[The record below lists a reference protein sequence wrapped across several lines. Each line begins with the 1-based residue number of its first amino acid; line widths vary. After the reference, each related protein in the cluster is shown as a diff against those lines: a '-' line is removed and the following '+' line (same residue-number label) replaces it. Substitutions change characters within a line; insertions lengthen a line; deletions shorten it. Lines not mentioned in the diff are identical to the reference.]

1 MSHRQGTLR
10 LGQASFAPRQ
20 LLVMA
25 IVNRT
30 PDSFYRPGVTWDE
43 SAAMDRVHQAV
54 AEGADILDIG
64 GVPAA
69 PGTDVDPA
77 EEIRRTASFIAAV
90 RAAHP
95 AVVISV
101 DTWRHETAR
110 AACAAGADLINDSWG
125 GWDRRLGEVA
135 AEFGPA
141 WSARTWASRRHGP
154 GRSG

>member
-54 AEGADILDIG
+54 AEGADIARHRRRPG
-64 GVPAA
+64 GA
-69 PGTDVDPA
+69 
-77 EEIRRTASFIAAV
+77 RR
-90 RAAHP
+90 
-95 AVVISV
+95 
-101 DTWRHETAR
+101 
-110 AACAAGADLINDSWG
+110 
-125 GWDRRLGEVA
+125 RR
-135 AEFGPA
+135 
-141 WSARTWASRRHGP
+141 
-154 GRSG
+154 

>member
-1 MSHRQGTLR
+1 MEDRQGTLR

-43 SAAMDRVHQAV
+43 TAAMDRVHQAV
-54 AEGADILDIG
+54 AGGADIVDIG

-77 EEIRRTASFIAAV
+77 EEIRRTAGFIAVV
-90 RAAHP
+90 RAAYP
-95 AVVISV
+95 DVVISV
-101 DTWRHETAR
+101 DTWRHEVAR
-110 AACAAGADLINDSWG
+110 AACAAGATSRCEQG
-125 GWDRRLGEVA
+125 RR
-135 AEFGPA
+135 
-141 WSARTWASRRHGP
+141 ARRRRRG
-154 GRSG
+154 